1 MRDKEHPHEK
11 KPKHHG
17 PGPKE
22 RELATQL
29 TVAVL
34 HASRPADAGIDDLT
48 ERVASVY
55 GKMLALV
62 ASEAPASG

>member
-1 MRDKEHPHEK
+1 MADKEHPHEK

-34 HASRPADAGIDDLT
+34 HAARPADAGMDELAQ
-48 ERVASVY
+48 RVASVY
-55 GKMLALV
+55 HQMLEVV
-62 ASEAPASG
+62 AAKPPASG